1 MSDEKYKQKYVD
13 AFQQACKN
21 MGFEEDNR
29 FVFFSTREYSI
40 PLYIGCMVRVTYY
53 AVFGSAYELRICAI
67 MSALSNNN
75 PISSQRNAENIALHQ
90 EDIYYE
96 FESESELKQTLEFYI
111 NAMFEKVELQLKNVL
126 GLERIA

>member
-1 MSDEKYKQKYVD
+1 MSNEKYKQKYVD

-40 PLYIGCMVRVTYY
+40 PLYISCMVRVTYY
-53 AVFGSAYELRICAI
+53 AVFGSAYELRISAI

-75 PISSQRNAENIALHQ
+75 PISHRNAENIVLHQ

-96 FESESELKQTLEFYI
+96 FESELKHTLELYI
-111 NAMFEKVELQLKNVL
+111 HDMFEMVELQLKNVL